1 MADIKWSDIRP
12 QEGGIGIL
20 TVVPEGAQE
29 VPADVL
35 ARFKS
40 TKGLGRTVKRLQ
52 PEFCVRTIAGK
63 VYMVPVTALKK

>member
-1 MADIKWSDIRP
+1 MTIDWEGIRP

-20 TVVPEGAQE
+20 TAVPEGAQE

-52 PEFCVRTIAGK
+52 PEFCVRTIQGT
-63 VYMVPVTALKK
+63 VYLVPVKALKK